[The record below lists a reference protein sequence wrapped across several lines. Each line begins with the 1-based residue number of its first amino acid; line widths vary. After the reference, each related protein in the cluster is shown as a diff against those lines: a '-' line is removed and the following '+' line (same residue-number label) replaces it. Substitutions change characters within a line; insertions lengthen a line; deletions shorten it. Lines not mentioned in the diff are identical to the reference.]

1 MKNMNFLNA
10 EWRKLAFAN
19 YIINEDVLKP
29 HIPYGT
35 ELDLWQ
41 GKCYISLV
49 GMMFMNTKVLGVKIP
64 YHVNFEEVNL
74 RFYVKRFENGQW
86 KRGVVFIK
94 EIVPK
99 KAITFVAN
107 NLYNENYDTMK
118 MAHEWKEFNQKRT
131 VSYSWGKTEKNNKL
145 KMTAGLEMQDIEK
158 NSETEF
164 ILENYL
170 GFAKVKAE
178 KTFQYTVKHPRWK
191 LYDVEDYKL
200 QVNYGN
206 IYGKAF
212 EFLEKMVPHSVFLVE
227 GSEVAIENKKV
238 LRP

>member
-1 MKNMNFLNA
+1 MNFLTA

-19 YIINEDVLKP
+19 YIVDEKILKP
-29 HIPYGT
+29 HLPYGT
-35 ELDLWQ
+35 ELDLWE

-64 YHVNFEEVNL
+64 YHINFEEVNL
-74 RFYVKRFENGQW
+74 RFYVKRFEQGKW

-99 KAITFVAN
+99 SAITFVAN

-118 MAHEWKEFNQKRT
+118 MSHSWQENEDNRL
-131 VSYSWGKTEKNNKL
+131 VEYNWGKSNLNNIFR
-145 KMTAGLEMQDIEK
+145 MTAGKDQKEIK
-158 NSETEF
+158 ANSETEF

-170 GFAKVKAE
+170 GFARVKKN

-191 LYDVEDYKL
+191 IYDVKDYEL
-200 QVNYGN
+200 QVNFGA

-212 EFLEKMVPHSVFLVE
+212 EFLEKMVPNSVSLVE
-227 GSEVAIENKKV
+227 GSEVAIEKKV
-238 LRP
+238 VLKA